1 MTFFVKKSSRL
12 KKALGIL
19 SCLAML
25 LSMIVA
31 VPVDTLADDD
41 YVMLDLVVYFN
52 DSSAACYDYVMG
64 EQVKVTEPGTYT
76 LTFDCAQH
84 LTYEQTSAGV
94 TGLNNLG
101 AIYIVDNLYFEG
113 VSVSSVVEAFDFTY
127 DSIVVDGTEI
137 ELSNHD
143 ERSGLKSAGQ
153 VDTNGPINAW
163 EDCQLADGT
172 YEIDDSYCLNLVDFE
187 DPQVIEI
194 TFTITNIVFPEAETE
209 EETEE
214 ETDTEAAEEEADD
227 DSEMVEEVETEE
239 ETVAEDADTE
249 AADDA
254 DTADDGA
261 ATAVTE
267 EETTTAAAEEDDGN
281 STAKIIIVVVVVI
294 VLILVIVLVAKKL
307 KK

>member
-25 LSMIVA
+25 LSMVVA
-31 VPVDTLADDD
+31 VPVDTLAADD
-41 YVMLDLVVYFN
+41 YVMLDIVVYFN
-52 DSSAACYDYVMG
+52 DSSAACYDFVMG

-76 LTFDCAQH
+76 LTFDCSQH

-113 VSVSSVVEAFDFTY
+113 ISVSSVVEAFDFTY

-172 YEIDDSYCLNLVDFE
+172 YEIDDNYCLNLVDFE

-214 ETDTEAAEEEADD
+214 ETDTEVAEEDADD
-227 DSEMVEEVETEE
+227 DSETEEVAETEE
-239 ETVAEDADTE
+239 ETATDDTE

-281 STAKIIIVVVVVI
+281 STVKIIIVVVVVI
-294 VLILVIVLVAKKL
+294 VLIVVIVIVAKKL